1 MAVKPVETRIARWD
15 ALENKRGAFKK
26 ILNSCY
32 WRCLFLMSEPVP
44 DLTETT
50 VSSQD
55 VYDGELLHVRADQ
68 ARLPDGKVAVREYII
83 HPGAVVIIPLLDNG
97 ELVLER
103 QHRYPLHRDFYE
115 LPAGKIDH
123 GEDPLL
129 CAQRELLEE
138 TGYTAKSWRYITTL
152 HPCIGYSNEKLVY
165 YFATELTFEGASLD
179 DGEHLEVFTLT
190 LSAALDW
197 VREGKITDN
206 KTVSGLFWAEKL
218 LRGEW

>member
-1 MAVKPVETRIARWD
+1 MCAYRETPDRVMP
-15 ALENKRGAFKK
+15 KH
-26 ILNSCY
+26 S
-32 WRCLFLMSEPVP
+32 P

-50 VSSQD
+50 VSSRN
-55 VYDGELLHVRADQ
+55 VYDGELLHVRADR
-68 ARLPDGKVAVREYII
+68 ARLPDGKVAVREYIT

-115 LPAGKIDH
+115 LPAGKIDR
-123 GEDPLL
+123 GEDPLQ

-138 TGYTAKSWRYITTL
+138 TGYSAKKWRYITTL
-152 HPCIGYSNEKLVY
+152 YPCIGYSDEKLLY
-165 YFATELTFEGASLD
+165 YLAEDLTFTSASLD

-190 LSAALDW
+190 LAAAVDW
-197 VREGKITDN
+197 VRTGKITDN
-206 KTVSGLFWAEKL
+206 KTVSGLLWAEKV

>member
-1 MAVKPVETRIARWD
+1 MSKTQPEHPV
-15 ALENKRGAFKK
+15 
-26 ILNSCY
+26 
-32 WRCLFLMSEPVP
+32 

-50 VSSQD
+50 VSSRK
-55 VYDGELLHVRADQ
+55 VFDGHLLHVYQDQ
-68 ARLPDGKVAVREYII
+68 ARLPDGKVKVREYIA

-103 QHRYPLHRDFYE
+103 QHRYPLHRDFFE
-115 LPAGKIDH
+115 LPAGKIDS
-123 GEDPLL
+123 GEDPLP

-138 TGYTAKSWRYITTL
+138 TGYTAKSWRYLTTL
-152 HPCIGYSNEKLVY
+152 HPCIGYSDEKLIY
-165 YFATELTFEGASLD
+165 YLAEDLIFEGASLD

-190 LSAALDW
+190 LASALEW
-197 VREGKITDN
+197 VKAGKITDN

>member
-1 MAVKPVETRIARWD
+1 V
-15 ALENKRGAFKK
+15 
-26 ILNSCY
+26 NSHYQKCA
-32 WRCLFLMSEPVP
+32 FLMSKPVL

-50 VSSQD
+50 VSSQN
-55 VYDGELLHVRADQ
+55 VYDGALLHVRADQ

-103 QHRYPLHRDFYE
+103 QYRYPLHRDFYE

-138 TGYTAKSWRYITTL
+138 TGYTAKSWRYLTTL
-152 HPCIGYSNEKLVY
+152 HPCIGYSNEKLIY
-165 YFATELTFEGASLD
+165 YFAEGLAFEGASLD

-190 LSAALDW
+190 LAAALDW
-197 VREGKITDN
+197 VRAGKITDN
-206 KTVSGLFWAEKL
+206 KTVSGLFWAEKV

>member
-1 MAVKPVETRIARWD
+1 MFTMRETPDRVMP
-15 ALENKRGAFKK
+15 KH
-26 ILNSCY
+26 S
-32 WRCLFLMSEPVP
+32 P

-50 VSSQD
+50 VSSRN
-55 VYDGELLHVRADQ
+55 VYDGELLHVRADR
-68 ARLPDGKVAVREYII
+68 ARLPDGKVAVREYIT

-115 LPAGKIDH
+115 LPAGKIDR
-123 GEDPLL
+123 GEDPLQ

-138 TGYTAKSWRYITTL
+138 TGYSAKKWRYITTL
-152 HPCIGYSNEKLVY
+152 YPCIGYSDEKLLY
-165 YFATELTFEGASLD
+165 YLAEDLTFTSASLD

-190 LSAALDW
+190 LAAAVDW
-197 VREGKITDN
+197 VRTGKITDN
-206 KTVSGLFWAEKL
+206 KTVSGLLWAEKV

>member
-1 MAVKPVETRIARWD
+1 VRAYRETPDRVMP
-15 ALENKRGAFKK
+15 KH
-26 ILNSCY
+26 S
-32 WRCLFLMSEPVP
+32 P

-50 VSSQD
+50 VSSRN
-55 VYDGELLHVRADQ
+55 VYDGELLHVRADR
-68 ARLPDGKVAVREYII
+68 ARLPDGKVAVREYIT

-115 LPAGKIDH
+115 LPAGKIDR
-123 GEDPLL
+123 GEDPLQ

-138 TGYTAKSWRYITTL
+138 TGYSAKKWRYITTL
-152 HPCIGYSNEKLVY
+152 YPCIGYSDEKLLY
-165 YFATELTFEGASLD
+165 YLAEDLTFTSASLD

-190 LSAALDW
+190 LAAAVDW
-197 VREGKITDN
+197 VRTGKITDN
-206 KTVSGLFWAEKL
+206 KTVSGLLWAEKV

>member
-1 MAVKPVETRIARWD
+1 MPAYRETPDRVMP
-15 ALENKRGAFKK
+15 KH
-26 ILNSCY
+26 S
-32 WRCLFLMSEPVP
+32 P

-50 VSSQD
+50 VSSRN
-55 VYDGELLHVRADQ
+55 VYDGELLHVRADR
-68 ARLPDGKVAVREYII
+68 ARLPDGKVAVREYIT

-115 LPAGKIDH
+115 LPAGKIDR
-123 GEDPLL
+123 GEDPLQ

-138 TGYTAKSWRYITTL
+138 TGYSAKKWRYITTL
-152 HPCIGYSNEKLVY
+152 YPCIGYSDEKLLY
-165 YFATELTFEGASLD
+165 YLAEDLTFTSASLD

-190 LSAALDW
+190 LAAAVDW
-197 VREGKITDN
+197 VRTGKITDN
-206 KTVSGLFWAEKL
+206 KTVSGLLWAEKV

>member
-1 MAVKPVETRIARWD
+1 MRETPDRVMP
-15 ALENKRGAFKK
+15 KH
-26 ILNSCY
+26 S
-32 WRCLFLMSEPVP
+32 P

-50 VSSQD
+50 VSSRS
-55 VYDGELLHVRADQ
+55 VYDGELLHVRADR
-68 ARLPDGKVAVREYII
+68 ARLPDGKVAVREYIT

-115 LPAGKIDH
+115 LPAGKIDR
-123 GEDPLL
+123 GEDPLQ

-138 TGYTAKSWRYITTL
+138 TGYSAKKWRYITTL
-152 HPCIGYSNEKLVY
+152 YPCIGYSDEKLLY
-165 YFATELTFEGASLD
+165 YLAEDLTFTSASLD

-190 LSAALDW
+190 LAAAVDW
-197 VREGKITDN
+197 VRTGKITDN
-206 KTVSGLFWAEKL
+206 KTVSGLLWAEKV

>member
-1 MAVKPVETRIARWD
+1 
-15 ALENKRGAFKK
+15 
-26 ILNSCY
+26 
-32 WRCLFLMSEPVP
+32 MSEPVP

-115 LPAGKIDH
+115 LPAGKIDQ

-152 HPCIGYSNEKLVY
+152 HPCIGYSNEKLIY
-165 YFATELTFEGASLD
+165 YFAKELAFEGARLD
-179 DGEHLEVFTLT
+179 DGEYLEVFTLT
-190 LSAALDW
+190 PSAALDW